1 MRELT
6 DIAATDF
13 IRQTMRFHFLFFFLV
28 IIYSVSVCGQDQ
40 DTTNIPAQDTSI
52 VRNNIFRRVATDGK
66 NTFLTIVHTYARP
79 FHWKKRD
86 FLRLGGALAVS
97 GAAMFADKEVYR
109 FMQRNRNGTLN
120 ELEKVGDFLGQPE
133 HNYPFMLA
141 VWGTGVLL
149 NNDWLRDT
157 GIMVIASVSTS
168 GLLQS
173 IAKEAVGR
181 ARPQVD
187 RSPFDFKPFSGD
199 AAYHSF
205 PSGHTMLSVATSWIL
220 ARQVNFVPLKV
231 VFFALPV
238 ITGASRVYVGAH
250 WLSDILLGSAL
261 GIACAESVLRIYPA
275 LKQKRTKFAFS
286 LAPTGR
292 GISMV
297 YKL

>member
-1 MRELT
+1 
-6 DIAATDF
+6 
-13 IRQTMRFHFLFFFLV
+13 MRFPYLLFLLFLLN
-28 IIYSVSVCGQDQ
+28 IHCISLFAQ
-40 DTTNIPAQDTSI
+40 DTTLIQPQDTAI
-52 VRNNIFRRVATDGK
+52 ARNTIFRRIASDGK

-79 FHWKKRD
+79 FHWEKKD
-86 FLRLGGALAVS
+86 FLRLGSTLAIS
-97 GAAMFADKEVYR
+97 GAAMFVDKGVYR
-109 FMQRNRNGTLN
+109 FMQRNHTGPLN

-133 HNYPFMLA
+133 HNYPFMLT
-141 VWGTGVLL
+141 VWGAGVLL

-168 GLLQS
+168 GLLQT

-181 ARPQVD
+181 ARPQAN
-187 RSPFDFKPFSGD
+187 RSPFEFKPFSND

-220 ARQVNFVPLKV
+220 ARQVNFIPLKV
-231 VFFALPV
+231 VFFTLPV
-238 ITGASRVYVGAH
+238 ITGMSRVYVGAH

-275 LKQKRTKFAFS
+275 LKKKNKVAFS
-286 LAPTGR
+286 LAPNAK

>member
-1 MRELT
+1 MR
-6 DIAATDF
+6 I
-13 IRQTMRFHFLFFFLV
+13 LFSLLLCLLV
-28 IIYSVSVCGQDQ
+28 NVIDLR
-40 DTTNIPAQDTSI
+40 AQDTPFVLLTDTVTLQQDTI
-52 VRNNIFRRVATDGK
+52 RKNNIFRRVATDGK

-79 FHWKKRD
+79 LHWQKKD
-86 FLRLGGALAVS
+86 FLRLGGALAIS
-97 GAAMFADKEVYR
+97 GAAMFVDKDIYR
-109 FMQRNRNGTLN
+109 FMQRNRNGTLDG
-120 ELEKVGDFLGQPE
+120 LEKVGDFLGQPE

-141 VWGTGVLL
+141 VWGTGALL
-149 NNDWLRDT
+149 NNSWLRDT

-168 GLLQS
+168 GLLQT

-181 ARPQVD
+181 VRPAAD
-187 RSPFDFKPFSGD
+187 RSPFVFKPFSND

-250 WLSDILLGSAL
+250 WFSDILLGSAL

-275 LKQKRTKFAFS
+275 LKQKNKVAFS
-286 LAPTGR
+286 LAPNGR
-292 GISMV
+292 GISVV

>member
-1 MRELT
+1 MRLLSSL
-6 DIAATDF
+6 ILSLIFASLNLQA
-13 IRQTMRFHFLFFFLV
+13 
-28 IIYSVSVCGQDQ
+28 Q
-40 DTTNIPAQDTSI
+40 DTTAVQPADTVVVQQDTL
-52 VRNNIFRRVATDGK
+52 RKKENIFRRIGNDGK

-79 FHWKKRD
+79 FHWQKRD
-86 FLRLGGALAVS
+86 FLRLGGALAIS
-97 GAAMFADKEVYR
+97 GAAMLVDKEVYS
-109 FMQRNRNGTLN
+109 FMQRNRSGTLN
-120 ELEKVGDFLGQPE
+120 DLEKIGDFLGQPE
-133 HNYPFMLA
+133 HNYPFMLT

-168 GLLQS
+168 GLLQT
-173 IAKEAVGR
+173 IGKEAVGR
-181 ARPQVD
+181 IRPAGN
-187 RSPFDFKPFSGD
+187 RSPFTFRPFSND

-231 VFFALPV
+231 VFFAMPV

-275 LKQKRTKFAFS
+275 LKQKNKVAFS
-286 LAPTGR
+286 LAPNGR
-292 GISMV
+292 GMSVV